1 VATQPATT
9 GQASDAARHHQ
20 IVRIEG
26 ALTTINRIINGRA
39 SERLRT
45 ERAGVFLA
53 RPRMRLLR
61 ALHDRGPMRIVDLG
75 AINDMDKGY
84 ASRTWRSL
92 EAEGYIEI
100 VPGDDPR
107 STTVA
112 ITPKGRE
119 LYLRWREANTELVSD
134 MLELWDGD
142 DLDLLTDMLERLV
155 SSLRELGERR

>member
-1 VATQPATT
+1 VATSPVTGGQPDDATRT
-9 GQASDAARHHQ
+9 KQV
-20 IVRIEG
+20 IRIEG

-39 SERLRT
+39 TERLRT
-45 ERAGVFLA
+45 ERSGVFLA

-92 EAEGYIEI
+92 EADGYLAV

-112 ITPKGRE
+112 LTPKGRS
-119 LYLRWREANTELVSD
+119 LYLRWRQANTELVSD
-134 MLELWDGD
+134 MLVHWDED
-142 DLDLLTDMLERLV
+142 DLDVLSDVLERLV
-155 SSLRELGERR
+155 TSLRELGRP